1 MDYLPKDATIEEA
14 CNWLHAKTGQT
25 WVLARLL
32 ECHLVPH
39 FWLEYTPGFPAIFGN
54 RFEGY
59 QTRMMFQGDLRRL
72 ESDRVE
78 AFVSMFAAHD
88 GNPIRV
94 EPAFRVPLSELRF
107 KREQVERVAEI
118 VASSGSPQRV
128 AESPA
133 GVEQAGDDD
142 QAAAAVASE
151 FQPFQ
156 RFPAQEAKVLAVIRD
171 MGHQPE
177 SLPPRVAG
185 RPWIKAGAW
194 AAIGVCSLFSS
205 EKVFDKAWERLRQ
218 SGAIR
223 ERAGL

>member
-14 CNWLHAKTGQT
+14 CNWLQAKTGQT

-59 QTRMMFQGDLRRL
+59 QTRMMFQGDLCRL

-88 GNPIRV
+88 GSLIKV

-107 KREQVERVAEI
+107 KRQALERVAEI
-118 VASSGSPQRV
+118 VARTAQGQRV
-128 AESPA
+128 ADAPASGEPGGSGESHP
-133 GVEQAGDDD
+133 QA
-142 QAAAAVASE
+142 
-151 FQPFQ
+151 P
-156 RFPAQEAKVLAVIRD
+156 I
-171 MGHQPE
+171 
-177 SLPPRVAG
+177 
-185 RPWIKAGAW
+185 
-194 AAIGVCSLFSS
+194 
-205 EKVFDKAWERLRQ
+205 EKRWTAERLAELR
-218 SGAIR
+218 SYR
-223 ERAGL
+223 EEHGTRNAAEHFKVSEQRVRRLLPKKEHQLKGYSPFNLHSK